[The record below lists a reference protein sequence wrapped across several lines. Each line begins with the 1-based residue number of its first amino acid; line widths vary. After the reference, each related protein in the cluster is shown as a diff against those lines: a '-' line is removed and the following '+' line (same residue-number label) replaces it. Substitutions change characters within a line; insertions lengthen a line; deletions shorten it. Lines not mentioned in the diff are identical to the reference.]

1 MPVSIRVLALAV
13 TVAIASLAA
22 PGMTALAQQQS
33 QTDAQEQ
40 SETDDDPVVARV
52 NGYEIRASE
61 VALAADDLVSHLTE
75 IPPAHRY
82 PFLVEYLIERHLLA
96 QVAVRANIIESE
108 SYKARLR
115 YYRAKAMR
123 DAYFEDKIKPQVSEE
138 DVRATYDE
146 EVKKVEGT
154 EEVRARHILVG
165 SREEAAALHEQ
176 LKNGADFAQLA
187 AQHSTDRTSANGGDL
202 GYFDREDMVPAFS
215 EVAFALKPGEISE
228 PVQTEF
234 GWHIIKVEEKRQ
246 SAPPTIDELRPQL
259 QQQVMFQAFE
269 TSVGTLKQG
278 LEIEIPDEALAA
290 AVEAQSQT
298 TAP

>member
-1 MPVSIRVLALAV
+1 
-13 TVAIASLAA
+13 
-22 PGMTALAQQQS
+22 
-33 QTDAQEQ
+33 
-40 SETDDDPVVARV
+40 
-52 NGYEIRASE
+52 
-61 VALAADDLVSHLTE
+61 DLVSHLTE

-215 EVAFALKPGEISE
+215 EVAF
-228 PVQTEF
+228 
-234 GWHIIKVEEKRQ
+234 
-246 SAPPTIDELRPQL
+246 
-259 QQQVMFQAFE
+259 
-269 TSVGTLKQG
+269 
-278 LEIEIPDEALAA
+278 
-290 AVEAQSQT
+290 
-298 TAP
+298 

>member
-176 LKNGADFAQLA
+176 LKSGADFAQLA

-234 GWHIIKVEEKRQ
+234 GWHIIKVEDRR
-246 SAPPTIDELRPQL
+246 LN
-259 QQQVMFQAFE
+259 QAQPYE
-269 TSVGTLKQG
+269 AVKQG
-278 LEIEIPDEALAA
+278 IQRLLLRKKVQELVSQLRDTSEIEVVDPDL
-290 AVEAQSQT
+290 QKLRQQ
-298 TAP
+298 APEQEQ